1 MIHNLKLCKMLR
13 VRASNCSALFT
24 GTDGLTAKQTDL
36 LDGLL
41 AKERLTDNQSKKL
54 DELMEKQNAPI
65 TLGEGAKTLIENSID
80 EQIYEYNDS
89 ISTREMT
96 KGTNVEDDSIE
107 VYNRIFFTDYR
118 KCDEFD
124 DHHSLSHGVCTGH
137 PDIVDTSIMKVIDI
151 KSSWSKKTF
160 PKRPP
165 KNSTYEWQVKM
176 YLYMLTKKTGKLWSD
191 GEIAYIL
198 TTTPEE
204 LMPDYEN
211 DSLHYMDS
219 LDDHLRATVVKVTL
233 TEEDIAHMDAR
244 LNAAVV
250 YADEYV
256 NFLNN
261 KNK

>member
-1 MIHNLKLCKMLR
+1 MLK

-24 GTDGLTAKQTDL
+24 GTDGLTVKQTET

-41 AKERLTDNQSKKL
+41 AKKGKLTENQLKKLAELTD
-54 DELMEKQNAPI
+54 KQNAPV
-65 TLGEGAKTLIENSID
+65 TLGEGAKTLIEQSID
-80 EQIYEYNDS
+80 EQIYEYKDS
-89 ISTREMT
+89 IRTREMT
-96 KGTNVEDDSIE
+96 KGTDVEGDSIDI
-107 VYNRIFFTDYR
+107 YNRIFFTNHH
-118 KCDEFD
+118 KCEEFD
-124 DHHSLSHGVCTGH
+124 KHHSLSHGVCTGH
-137 PDIVDTSIMKVIDI
+137 PDIVDERGRKVIDI

-165 KNSTYEWQVKM
+165 SNSKYEWQVKM
-176 YLYMLTKKTGKLWSD
+176 YLYMLTKNTGEIWSD

-204 LMPDYEN
+204 LMPDHEN

-219 LDDHLRATVVKVTL
+219 LEDHLRATIVKVTL

-256 NFLNN
+256 KFLNN

>member
-1 MIHNLKLCKMLR
+1 MLK

-24 GTDGLTAKQTDL
+24 GTDGLTVKQTET

-41 AKERLTDNQSKKL
+41 AKKGKLTDNQLKKL
-54 DELMEKQNAPI
+54 AELTDKQNAPV
-65 TLGEGAKTLIENSID
+65 TLGEGAKTLIEQSID
-80 EQIYEYNDS
+80 EQIYEYKDS

-96 KGTNVEDDSIE
+96 KGTDVEDDSIE
-107 VYNRIFFTDYR
+107 IYNRIFFTNHH
-118 KCDEFD
+118 KCEEFD
-124 DHHSLSHGVCTGH
+124 KHHSLSHGVCTGH
-137 PDIVDTSIMKVIDI
+137 PDIVDEKSRKVIDI

-165 KNSTYEWQVKM
+165 SNAKYDWQVKM
-176 YLYMLTKKTGKLWSD
+176 YLYMLTKKTGELWSD

-198 TTTPEE
+198 TNTPEE
-204 LMPDYEN
+204 LMPDHEN

-219 LDDHLRATVVKVTL
+219 LEDHLRATVVKVTL

-244 LNAAVV
+244 LDAAVV